1 MADMRRLLLVLAVL
15 LLWAPPGAAGTAA
28 SLVDD
33 SGRRIVVKKPFTRI
47 ICLYPAHTEN
57 LYAMGLGHLVI
68 GVPPRQGYPPPARGK
83 PVFSYRDDPERFLA
97 AGPDLIL
104 IRPMIKRGHPALV
117 RALEQAGVTVV
128 SFQPRS
134 VEQMYAYWEKLGLLT
149 GHPERA
155 RALIRNFKA
164 GLARIR
170 EKVSRIPREK
180 RPRVFFESIH
190 RHMKTFSPR
199 AIAIFALTQAGGV
212 NLAADA
218 RPVRNSNIAAYG
230 KERILALAERMDVYL
245 AQVGT
250 MNKITRRDILR
261 ESGFQAL
268 KAVRQGRVYLVD
280 ERIVSR
286 PTPRL
291 LEGIRT
297 IHRLLYSP
305 PPGLSGQ

>member
-1 MADMRRLLLVLAVL
+1 MRRLWLVLALV
-15 LLWAPPGAAGTAA
+15 LLWALPRAAGAAPG
-28 SLVDD
+28 LVDD
-33 SGRRIVVKKPFTRI
+33 SGRRIQVKKPFQRI
-47 ICLYPAHTEN
+47 VCLYPAHTEN
-57 LYAMGLGHLVI
+57 LYAMGLGDLVI
-68 GVPPRQGYPPPARGK
+68 GVPPRQDYPPQARGK

-97 AGPDLIL
+97 AAPDLVL

-117 RALEQAGVTVV
+117 RALEQAGITVV
-128 SFQPRS
+128 SLQPRS
-134 VEQMYAYWEKLGLLT
+134 VEQMYAYWEKLGVLT

-155 RALIRNFKA
+155 RALVRDFQA
-164 GLARIR
+164 GLARMQR
-170 EKVSRIPREK
+170 RLACIPRER

-199 AIAIFALTQAGGV
+199 AIAIFALTQAGGI

-230 KERILALAERMDVYL
+230 KERILALADRMDVYL

-250 MNKITRRDILR
+250 MNKITRQDILQ

-268 KAVRQGRVYLVD
+268 AAVRRGRVYLVD

-291 LEGIRT
+291 LEGIRV

-305 PPGLSGQ
+305 PPQGAGP